1 MIIYLYKKK
10 KRIVSSYLKLYICT
24 LITNEFYKNKFKMQ
38 NKGLIKLF
46 AILFGLVS
54 LYQLSFTWFTNDVE
68 NKAKVYA
75 ESKSTDGRE
84 IARLERAYLDSIAN
98 YPVIDLGFAEFSYNE
113 IKDKQINLGLDLKGG
128 INAILQ
134 VSVKDILIGLSND
147 SKNPTFNEALAKADE
162 AQKSSDDTY
171 LNLFFDAFKKLS
183 DGKVKLSDPSIFGN
197 KALREK
203 INFKLTD
210 EQVKPIIEAE
220 ISGSINTA
228 FEVLRSRID
237 KFGVTQPNIQRI
249 GNSGRILIELP
260 GAKDID
266 RVKKLLQSTAE
277 LEFWEVYSNQ
287 ETANFF
293 IQANSVV
300 ENLLKE
306 GTKEDTKLDSTAPK
320 ENIDDLLGEVSDS
333 IATKQVANLFAVFT
347 PSVPQSENQI
357 SSVIGTAKVSDT
369 AKVNKYLAMTEIRS
383 LLPNE
388 MKYAKFLWDAKPFS
402 AVTTDTNESTELIY
416 LYGIKSNR
424 EDLAPIE
431 GDVIEDASQ
440 EYGQTGA
447 PEVSMTMNAYGTK
460 LWGKMT
466 TENVG
471 KFVAVVLD
479 DYVYTAPSVNT
490 AITNGRTSISGGS
503 MTVEEAQDIAN
514 VLKAG
519 KLPAAAHII
528 QSEIVGPS
536 LGQQAIDSSM
546 YSFFLAL
553 LIVFAW
559 MIFYYGKAGVIA
571 DFALIINLLFIFGIL
586 TAFGAVLT
594 LPGIAGIILT
604 IGMAVDANVIIY
616 ERIKEELNHGKGLKA
631 AIKYGFSYD
640 GAFSAI
646 LDANVTSLLTGIILY
661 VFGTGP
667 VQGFAY
673 TFIVGIITS
682 LFTAIF
688 ISHLTIDWY
697 ANKGKAFTFN
707 TNITKKWFTKMN
719 VDFVKLRK
727 PAYIISGIFMLVSI
741 ISLSTNKLNFGVDFV
756 GGRSYV
762 VKFDKP
768 TSATDVSVSLKDVFG
783 DAPEVKTY
791 GDDSQL
797 KITTKYK
804 IELEEK
810 EIDDEVQGLL
820 FTGLKQYNPEGLTL
834 EEFKPG
840 FDGVKTLGILS
851 TIKVEPTIADDIKTA
866 AGWAILGSLLVIFLY
881 ILLRFSKWQYS
892 LGAVAALFHDVLIV
906 FGIFSL
912 FYKILPFDMEIGQS
926 FIAAILT
933 VLGYSINDTVIVY
946 DRIREFTK
954 THTSWSLGKVI
965 NTGINSTLGRT
976 INTSLTTLLV
986 LFAIFLFGGDSIKG
1000 FMFALIVGIGVG
1012 TYSSI
1017 FVASS
1022 IVYDTVKKTDKEKE
1036 QLKK

>member
-1 MIIYLYKKK
+1 M
-10 KRIVSSYLKLYICT
+10 
-24 LITNEFYKNKFKMQ
+24 N

-54 LYQLSFTWFTNDVE
+54 LYQLSFTWFTNGVE

-113 IKDKQINLGLDLKGG
+113 IKDKQLNLGLDLKGG

-147 SKNPTFNEALAKADE
+147 SKNPTFNEALAKADQ

-171 LNLFFDAFKKLS
+171 LNLFFAEFKKLS

-210 EQVKPIIEAE
+210 EEVKPIIEAE

-293 IQANSVV
+293 IQANTVV
-300 ENLLKE
+300 ENLLKNTTE
-306 GTKEDTKLDSTAPK
+306 IDSAAVDSTAPK

-333 IATKQVANLFAVFT
+333 LATKKVNNLFSVLT
-347 PSVPQSENQI
+347 PSVPQSENQV
-357 SSVIGTAKVSDT
+357 SSVIGTAKVADT
-369 AKVNKYLAMTEIRS
+369 AKVNAYLAMTEIRS

-402 AVTTDTNESTELIY
+402 ATLTDTKESTELIY

-553 LIVFAW
+553 LVVFAW

-571 DFALIINLLFIFGIL
+571 DIALIVNLLFIFGIL

-631 AIKYGFSYD
+631 SINYGFSYD

-673 TFIVGIITS
+673 TFIVGILTS

-688 ISHLTIDWY
+688 ISRLLIDWY
-697 ANKGKAFTFN
+697 ANKGKIFTFN
-707 TNITKKWFTKMN
+707 TSITKKWFTSIN
-719 VDFVKLRK
+719 IDFMKLRK
-727 PAYIISGIFMLVSI
+727 PAYIFSGILIVMSIVS
-741 ISLSTNKLNFGVDFV
+741 LATNGLNYGVDFI

-762 VKFDKP
+762 VKFEKA
-768 TSATDVSVSLKDVFG
+768 TNATDVANTLKDVFG

-791 GDDSQL
+791 GEASQL

-804 IELEEK
+804 IEIEDK
-810 EIDDEVQGLL
+810 GIDDEVQGLL
-820 FTGLKQYNPEGLTL
+820 YTGLKPYNPATLTL

-840 FDGVKTLGILS
+840 YDGVKTIGILS

-881 ILLRFSKWQYS
+881 ILVRFRKWQYG
-892 LGAVAALFHDVLIV
+892 LGAVVSLFHDVIITIGV
-906 FGIFSL
+906 FSI

-933 VLGYSINDTVIVY
+933 VLGYSINDTVIVF
-946 DRIREFTK
+946 DRIREFSK
-954 THTSWSLGKVI
+954 THTSWSFYKVI
-965 NTGINSTLGRT
+965 NTGLNSTMGRT

-986 LFAIFLFGGDSIKG
+986 LIAIFLFGGDSIKG

-1012 TYSSI
+1012 TYSSWFI
-1017 FVASS
+1017 ASP
-1022 IVYDTVKKTDKEKE
+1022 ILFDFTKKLDKDKN
-1036 QLKK
+1036 KK